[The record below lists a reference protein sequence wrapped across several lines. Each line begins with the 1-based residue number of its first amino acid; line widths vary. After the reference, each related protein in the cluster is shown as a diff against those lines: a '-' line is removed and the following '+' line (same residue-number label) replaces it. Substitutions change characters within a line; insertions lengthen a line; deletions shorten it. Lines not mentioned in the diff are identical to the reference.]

1 MAEITENIF
10 RHLLRSD
17 ELPEAELIAACRTGS
32 TDDERIG
39 ERLTALVR
47 QGALAFDTAE
57 APDPCIYRIPS
68 DPGIFSRLWLA
79 YPNLRTELIKAPR
92 VVDTIAQKRLF
103 VTGDELRSEVSDL
116 LRQSPLFFELSLKHP
131 DIAGIIADWDRI
143 VCEPGHTFEREMT
156 KPGSDPLPAYKIH
169 GFFAYCVFYECMT
182 AENRDEWMKIRSSVQ
197 KSTPT
202 LIAVLS
208 LINRLR

>member
-17 ELPEAELIAACRTGS
+17 ELPEAELIAACRTGF
-32 TDDERIG
+32 TGDEQIG
-39 ERLTALVR
+39 ERLAALVR
-47 QGALAFDTAE
+47 QGALVFDAAE
-57 APDPCIYRIPS
+57 ASDLRVYRITPDPK
-68 DPGIFSRLWLA
+68 IFSRLWLA
-79 YPNLRTELIKAPR
+79 YPNLRTELIQAPR
-92 VVDTIAQKRLF
+92 VVDTLVQKRLF
-103 VTGDELRSEVSDL
+103 VTGDETRSEVSDL

-143 VCEPGHTFEREMT
+143 VCEPGYTFEREQIA
-156 KPGSDPLPAYKIH
+156 PGSDPLPAYKIH

-208 LINRLR
+208 QINRLR